1 MMTRWL
7 RRHRA
12 AQNCGTGRV
21 TMINLSALSAK
32 GARPNAFA
40 TPRRLATDNGTRI
53 VVIRAEGQAG
63 VPVRHVDLDLLRT
76 FQAVVETGS
85 FAGAAEQ
92 LGCTQPAVSLQVKRL
107 ESMFGRPLVERARP
121 ARATEPGQTVL
132 GYARRMLRLN
142 DELLG
147 RFDDDGREG
156 VVLRVGIPNDFSVA
170 MLPAALSRF
179 AAAEPRVVLNLRSDL
194 SATLLEG
201 LRNGQFDI
209 VVAMTTERI
218 SDLAV
223 KTWTERLV
231 WAAAP
236 SVKPSAERPLPLIC
250 YPEGCVYRAR
260 MLMRLAEE
268 GVHWR
273 IAMTS
278 ASFSSIVAAIEAGL
292 GASAFAESTAPA
304 GLVVERRKPWP
315 DLGTIN
321 VGLYRHPDGANGA
334 GQKLADY
341 LLESL
346 NGNRKPR
353 RGE

>member
-1 MMTRWL
+1 
-7 RRHRA
+7 
-12 AQNCGTGRV
+12 
-21 TMINLSALSAK
+21 
-32 GARPNAFA
+32 
-40 TPRRLATDNGTRI
+40 
-53 VVIRAEGQAG
+53 
-63 VPVRHVDLDLLRT
+63 VDLDLLRT

-107 ESMFGRPLVERARP
+107 ETMFGRTLVERARP
-121 ARATEPGQTVL
+121 ARATEQGQTVL

-147 RFDDDGREG
+147 RFDAGREG

-179 AAAEPRVVLNLRSDL
+179 AAAEPRVVLDLQSDL
-194 SATLLEG
+194 SVTLLDG
-201 LRNGQFDI
+201 LRSGQFDI
-209 VVAMTTERI
+209 VVAMTTERV

-231 WAAAP
+231 WAAVP
-236 SVKPSAERPLPLIC
+236 TVKPSADRPLPLIC

-260 MLMRLAEE
+260 MLKRLAEE

-278 ASFSSIVAAIEAGL
+278 ASFSSIIAAVEAGL

-304 GLVVERRKPWP
+304 RLVAERRKPWP
-315 DLGTIN
+315 DLGTVS
-321 VGLYRHPDGANGA
+321 VGLYRHPDGANGV
-334 GQKLADY
+334 GQRLADC

-346 NGNRKPR
+346 DGKDKAR
-353 RGE
+353 RR

>member
-1 MMTRWL
+1 M
-7 RRHRA
+7 
-12 AQNCGTGRV
+12 AQWD
-21 TMINLSALSAK
+21 LAL
-32 GARPNAFA
+32 
-40 TPRRLATDNGTRI
+40 
-53 VVIRAEGQAG
+53 
-63 VPVRHVDLDLLRT
+63 RHVDLDLLRT

-85 FAGAAEQ
+85 FASAAEQ

-107 ESMFGRPLVERARP
+107 ETLFGQTLIERVRP

-147 RFDDDGREG
+147 RFDNVRDG

-179 AAAEPRVVLNLRSDL
+179 AASEPGVILELHSDL
-194 SATLLEG
+194 SVALLEG
-201 LRNGQFDI
+201 LRTGQFDL
-209 VVAMTTERI
+209 VVAMTTERV

-231 WAAAP
+231 WTAA
-236 SVKPSAERPLPLIC
+236 SDLKPAADKPLPLVC
-250 YPEGCVYRAR
+250 YPEGCIYRAR
-260 MLMRLAEE
+260 MLKRLAED
-268 GVHWR
+268 GLPWR

-278 ASFSSIVAAIEAGL
+278 SSFTSIVSAVESGL
-292 GASAFAESTAPA
+292 GVSAFAESTAPEE
-304 GLVVERRKPWP
+304 LVVDRRKPWP
-315 DLGTIN
+315 DLGTAS

-334 GQKLADY
+334 GQRLADY

-346 NGNRKPR
+346 GTHERKTHR
-353 RGE
+353 RAD